1 MYWDTLTES
10 DKKTW
15 SNYMIHRFIS
25 MKTDWIEVAN
35 EIQRYWELKPKN
47 LYQFYTDI
55 LPKGRTFL
63 RYTKSKKKS
72 KVEKWAMKHL
82 VDYFECSEREVEEH
96 LELLTKE
103 QEGKLQ
109 KMINNMLDVAA
120 DVVKEYKDIDCSE
133 LQELS
138 GSLTQINEN
147 SPFLDEIFEGDSW
160 KRVVKNMP
168 KKSKDED
175 AS

>member
-1 MYWDTLTES
+1 MKSLFDHIKQLTNVQNPMYWDTITES

-35 EIQRYWELKPKN
+35 EIQRYWELKPKTV
-47 LYQFYTDI
+47 YQFYIDI

-72 KVEKWAMKHL
+72 KVEKWAMEHL
-82 VDYFECSEREVEEH
+82 QDYFECSSREVEEY

-103 QEGKLQ
+103 QVTSIIMKYGVDDKQL
-109 KMINNMLDVAA
+109 
-120 DVVKEYKDIDCSE
+120 
-133 LQELS
+133 
-138 GSLTQINEN
+138 
-147 SPFLDEIFEGDSW
+147 
-160 KRVVKNMP
+160 
-168 KKSKDED
+168 KKIYRR
-175 AS
+175 

>member
-1 MYWDTLTES
+1 MKSLFDHIKQITNVQNPMYWDTLTES

-35 EIQRYWELKPKN
+35 EIQRYWELKPKTV
-47 LYQFYTDI
+47 YQFYTDI

-72 KVEKWAMKHL
+72 KVEKWAMEHL
-82 VDYFECSEREVEEH
+82 QDYFECSSREVEEY

-103 QEGKLQ
+103 QVTSIIMKYGVDDKQL
-109 KMINNMLDVAA
+109 
-120 DVVKEYKDIDCSE
+120 
-133 LQELS
+133 
-138 GSLTQINEN
+138 
-147 SPFLDEIFEGDSW
+147 
-160 KRVVKNMP
+160 
-168 KKSKDED
+168 KKIYRR
-175 AS
+175 